1 MTKQVKQIL
10 IGGIFFCAAVSGL
23 TACGSSSD
31 SSGGESVVGR
41 VTSISD
47 TEIQIETV
55 EMKEKGGEPD
65 GASGGAIDGKDG
77 GQRPDGDMPDG
88 ASGGAIDG
96 KDGGQRPD
104 GASGGAIDGKDG
116 GEKPD
121 GDMPDGASGGAIGG
135 KDGEKPDGASS
146 GETKVYTITSKTKI
160 YKQDGDEKTEI
171 TADEIELG
179 GSVTVTANGDT
190 ATEITVQ
197 EFSMNKGGKQD

>member
-77 GQRPDGDMPDG
+77 GQRPDG

-96 KDGGQRPD
+96 KDGGQRPDGDMTD

-146 GETKVYTITSKTKI
+146 GETKVYTITNKTKI

-171 TADEIELG
+171 TVDEIELG